1 MLENQTIESFKYRKI
16 RKNEENRTNYALK
29 HQEKTR
35 KFQCNYILKSLE
47 TKAFRK
53 IYLQKQTK
61 QQLYIEKQ
69 REPRQLCNH
78 KAEKQPGP

>member
-1 MLENQTIESFKYRKI
+1 MLENQTIESFTYMKI
-16 RKNEENRTNYALK
+16 RKHEEHRTNYALK

-47 TKAFRK
+47 TKAFLK
-53 IYLQKQTK
+53 INLKKQTK

-69 REPRQLCNH
+69 REPRQLCTQ